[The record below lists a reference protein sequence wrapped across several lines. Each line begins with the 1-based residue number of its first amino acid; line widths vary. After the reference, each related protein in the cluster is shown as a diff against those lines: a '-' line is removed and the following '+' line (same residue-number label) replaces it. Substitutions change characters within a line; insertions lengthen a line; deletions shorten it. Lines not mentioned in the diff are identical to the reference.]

1 MRAGRGLAAVVAM
14 VVAMVG
20 LVGCTESKS
29 TTSGDWDD
37 PSVIAY
43 IGDAVAIT
51 EAEVDAV
58 IEDVRAEI
66 SEEIEQGLAAAEEK
80 LTAEELAERR
90 EQRYEQLEQ
99 QLAVNRSRTMEMRIL
114 TEAVRVWL
122 AANELEEPEPALEY
136 QAGELGL
143 EVDNEYVRVVAEFYA
158 VMSVI
163 QAIAEPVEPSEAD
176 QREVYDHLVAE
187 GLTRSSFD
195 DAKQVLTQEVMGHQV
210 AIRDLIVEAL
220 ALAKVRVN
228 PRFDFVYKVPVP
240 VGSGQS
246 WLEIPLRG
254 PHGEQS

>member
-1 MRAGRGLAAVVAM
+1 
-14 VVAMVG
+14 
-20 LVGCTESKS
+20 
-29 TTSGDWDD
+29 
-37 PSVIAY
+37 
-43 IGDAVAIT
+43 
-51 EAEVDAV
+51 
-58 IEDVRAEI
+58 
-66 SEEIEQGLAAAEEK
+66 
-80 LTAEELAERR
+80 
-90 EQRYEQLEQ
+90 
-99 QLAVNRSRTMEMRIL
+99 MRIL

-254 PHGEQS
+254 RMASSRDRCRLALIPGGVADACPNRAAGHLAAVAGRAVDRGGVGPAAGASGRGGGGDTHHSRGARGRRPGSPAGGGERR